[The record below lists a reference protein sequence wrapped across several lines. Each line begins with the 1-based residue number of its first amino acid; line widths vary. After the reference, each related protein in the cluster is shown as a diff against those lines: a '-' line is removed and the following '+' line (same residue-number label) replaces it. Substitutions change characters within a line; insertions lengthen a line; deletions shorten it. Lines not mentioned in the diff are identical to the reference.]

1 MLLNFLSLITST
13 RFLWSTRSLC
23 FVLIMLLS
31 ACDNSPS
38 QKPSRKSSAQ
48 LIETVSVSYHSV
60 SIKQTITGTLQAA
73 RTVRI
78 INQVPGLLTSL
89 PVYPGDRVVQGE
101 TLVQL
106 DDALLKSEV
115 EKAKATLKQAKV
127 DYRRLKDLAPR
138 KLASDSEIAQ
148 AHTLNDIAIADLQL
162 KQTELSHSQIKAPFT
177 GLISHRLV
185 EPGDVIPLHNHL
197 LTLIDTSSLKAE
209 IHLSELLLPLI
220 KTGNQVDI
228 SIDALGEQKFKGL
241 IQRIYPVI
249 DQDTRQGTIEVTLN
263 PVPAGALAGQFCR
276 VTIYAQSKSRLM
288 IPYDTVRHDKQG
300 AYVFAFIDNKAKR
313 INISTGIQHE
323 NLIEVLDGL
332 SDQQQIISKGFFGL
346 KDGMS
351 VKPVS
356 LPSPKG

>member
-1 MLLNFLSLITST
+1 MNFLSLMS
-13 RFLWSTRSLC
+13 STRSLWPV
-23 FVLIMLLS
+23 FILLLV

-38 QKPSRKSSAQ
+38 QKTSRKPTTQ
-48 LIETVSVSYHSV
+48 LIETVSASYHSV
-60 SIKQTITGTLQAA
+60 SIKQTITGTLQAI
-73 RTVRI
+73 RTVTI
-78 INQVPGLLTSL
+78 INQVPGLLTAL
-89 PVYPGDRVVQGE
+89 PVYPGDRVKHGQ

-106 DDALLKSEV
+106 DDAQLKSEV
-115 EKAKATLKQAKV
+115 EKAKASLNQAKV

-138 KLASDSEIAQ
+138 NLASESEVAQAQTLNEIAK
-148 AHTLNDIAIADLQL
+148 ADLNL
-162 KQTELSHSQIKAPFT
+162 KQTELSHSQIKAPFA
-177 GLISHRLV
+177 GVISQRLV

-249 DQDTRQGTIEVTLN
+249 DENTRQGTIEVILN
-263 PVPAGALAGQFCR
+263 PVPEGALAGQFCR

-300 AYVFAFIDNKAKR
+300 AYVFAFINNQAKR
-313 INISTGIQHE
+313 INISTGFQHE

-332 SDQQQIISKGFFGL
+332 TDQQQIISKGLFGL

-356 LPSPKG
+356 LPSTNG